1 MQVGLLA
8 VFCALAGAGMLRG
21 EGAALVPWAFQPVRS
36 PRIPAVREV
45 GWGQDPLDLF
55 VLARLERSGLR
66 PAKPANPL
74 ALIRRASFDLTGLP
88 PTRSEIELF
97 LADRSPQAFAKVV
110 DRLLASPHFGER
122 WGGHWLE
129 SVGYADLEQTRTGMG
144 AFNENAWRYRD
155 YVVGAFNADK
165 PYDQFVVEQLAG
177 DLLPSAEDAIAR
189 ERLIATGFLIVGL
202 KMPAER
208 LRERVIFEVAD
219 QQVERVTRAFLGL
232 TVAEAR
238 TANHKADPISMR
250 DYYALAGIFTST
262 DSLAPPAE
270 RGRQGGPQWL
280 ERSLATQEQLIELS
294 EFESRF
300 EELKLQLREARELQ
314 ATFPGEIDST
324 SLEGLVVD
332 NLAAEVQGAWKES
345 SYSTNFVDR
354 NYLHDGNADKGKKSV
369 RFVPDVPEDGL
380 YEVLISY
387 TPRANRATNVPV
399 TIRSKAGT
407 NLVILNQTL
416 QPPVDKVFAP
426 VGKFPFA
433 AGTGGWVSISNAGTK
448 GFVVIDAVRLVP
460 AEAAAL
466 RANQEPDTSPDTALV
481 NYWQLEKEVR
491 EFWSK
496 RPVIPQALA
505 VRDGLIR
512 DARLRVGG
520 NPDKLG
526 PVVPRGFPEALGTPP
541 STLYVITDESSG
553 RLELANW
560 IARPDNP
567 LTARVA
573 VNRIWRH
580 LFGEGLVRT
589 PDDFGRRSEPP
600 THPELLD
607 HLAQR
612 FMERGWSVKALIR
625 ALLLSST
632 YQQGTVA
639 ASVPAQ
645 DPWNRLLWRM
655 NPKPLGPGELRDALL
670 ALSGQLDEG
679 VGGPWASTSA
689 AASGTLAL
697 NVRRV
702 TESSRRRSLYLPV
715 LRDREFPVLQALVAE
730 VSKGGVE
737 TTLSS
742 SAGAAEFRMA
752 ERYREARLAAWAVAL
767 LRGASPNAGEQ
778 VTAVYQQALGREPTP
793 GELRQATAWLEAS
806 PSAPKATSDP
816 AASPSH
822 GWEPVCGALFN
833 SAEFRRVD

>member
-1 MQVGLLA
+1 MVA
-8 VFCALAGAGMLRG
+8 VACSLAGAATL
-21 EGAALVPWAFQPVRS
+21 GAAAPPPWAFRPVTS
-36 PRIPAVREV
+36 PRVPAVREV
-45 GWGQDPLDLF
+45 GWGQDAIDQF
-55 VLARLERSGLR
+55 VLARLEQSGLR
-66 PAKPANPL
+66 PAKPADRL
-74 ALIRRASFDLTGLP
+74 TLIRRASFDLTGLP
-88 PTRSEIELF
+88 PSGSEIEVF
-97 LADRSPQAFAKVV
+97 LADKSPQAFARLA

-122 WGGHWLE
+122 WARHWLE
-129 SVGYADLEQTRTGMG
+129 VVGYADLEQTRAGVS
-144 AFNENAWRYRD
+144 AVNENAWRYRD
-155 YVVGAFNADK
+155 YVVGAFNQDR
-165 PYDQFVVEQLAG
+165 PYDQFIVEQLAG
-177 DLLPSAEDAIAR
+177 DLLPSADDAVAR

-208 LRERVIFEVAD
+208 RRDRVIFGVAD
-219 QQVERVTRAFLGL
+219 QQVELVTRAFLGL

-238 TANHKADPISMR
+238 TGDHKADPISMR

-262 DSLAPPAE
+262 ESLAPAAE
-270 RGRQGGPQWL
+270 RGRPAGPQWL
-280 ERSLATQEQLIELS
+280 ECSLATKEQLIEQS

-314 ATFPGEIDST
+314 AAFPGEIDST
-324 SLEGLVVD
+324 ALEGLVVD

-354 NYLHDGNADKGKKSV
+354 NYLHDGNADKGKKSA

-399 TIRSKAGT
+399 TVRSKAGT
-407 NLVILNQTL
+407 NLVLLNQTL

-426 VGKFPFA
+426 IGKFRF
-433 AGTGGWVSISNAGTK
+433 GTGTNGWVSISNAGTK

-460 AEAAAL
+460 AEAAES
-466 RANQEPDTSPDTALV
+466 RAAQEPDASSETALM

-505 VRDGLIR
+505 VREGQIR

-526 PVVPRGFPEALGTPP
+526 PIVPRGFLEAVGTPP
-541 STLYVITDESSG
+541 STLYIITDESSG

-589 PDDFGRRSEPP
+589 LDDFGRRGEPP

-612 FMERGWSVKALIR
+612 FMENGWSVKALIR
-625 ALLLSST
+625 AIMLSSA
-632 YQQGTVA
+632 YQQSTVA
-639 ASVPAQ
+639 TQVPAQ
-645 DPWNRLLWRM
+645 DSSNRLLWRM
-655 NPKPLGPGELRDALL
+655 NPKPIGPGELRDALL
-670 ALSGQLDEG
+670 ALSGQLDQSL
-679 VGGPWASTSA
+679 GGPWTSTNQA
-689 AASGTLAL
+689 AFGTPAL

-702 TESSRRRSLYLPV
+702 SELSRRRTLYLPAI
-715 LRDREFPVLQALVAE
+715 RGRESPVLQGLELGDPRASREA
-730 VSKGGVE
+730 SQPG
-737 TTLSS
+737 
-742 SAGAAEFRMA
+742 SASAADSRMA
-752 ERYREARLAAWAVAL
+752 ERYVATRLTAWADAL
-767 LRGASPNAGEQ
+767 SQASSPDTGQQ
-778 VTAVYQQALGREPTP
+778 VTAVYRRALGRDPTSS
-793 GELRQATAWLEAS
+793 ELAQAKIGL
-806 PSAPKATSDP
+806 SAAQS
-816 AASPSH
+816 S
-822 GWEPVCGALFN
+822 GWESLCRAFFS